1 MKRKIVSVLLC
12 TAMVLGSL
20 GMGVCAEEGEERTMT
35 FLHWRTEDKAAFE
48 ELARQYEELNPGL
61 HIEIEIV
68 PSEDYAKTLIMRAQG
83 GEASDVFAVNPD
95 GDFGSEIATGALM
108 ELNDC
113 EEILDNFSEDA
124 LGAGTRDGK
133 IYAVVQT
140 TNPLAIYYNK
150 AIFEEYGL
158 EVPTT
163 VEEFMNVCETL
174 KENGVTPMAQGAGE
188 SWMPEFLI
196 EGILANSMEDTSL
209 LPQEISWMIRDSR

>member
-113 EEILDNFSEDA
+113 EEILDNFQ
-124 LGAGTRDGK
+124 K
-133 IYAVVQT
+133 
-140 TNPLAIYYNK
+140 
-150 AIFEEYGL
+150 
-158 EVPTT
+158 
-163 VEEFMNVCETL
+163 TL
-174 KENGVTPMAQGAGE
+174 WERE
-188 SWMPEFLI
+188 PEMEKSMRLCRPQILWPSIIIRQFLR
-196 EGILANSMEDTSL
+196 SMGSRC
-209 LPQEISWMIRDSR
+209 LPQWKSL